1 MIQIPSHIPEKKKKE
16 KSIFDRSSVLCLWS
30 FNLNAE
36 SNIQSRYESICVHF
50 CLCIDTIWEVNQV
63 VSLYHM
69 IQNILSHNQLVIVF

>member
-36 SNIQSRYESICVHF
+36 SNIQSRYEYICLHF
-50 CLCIDTIWEVNQV
+50 CLCIDIDHLRT
-63 VSLYHM
+63 SALCSFM
-69 IQNILSHNQLVIVF
+69 LADSILN